1 LCRWRETLKQRDRTT
16 TTSFLHHRRKAGGI
30 VNILHLMADA
40 TAPNHLAAFFSQ
52 SGMVFAQY
60 CAWYGQNQNLD
71 N

>member
-1 LCRWRETLKQRDRTT
+1 
-16 TTSFLHHRRKAGGI
+16 
-30 VNILHLMADA
+30 MADA